1 MLKLARYTKFR
12 EEKFG
17 GVLFETRS
25 EKVFALNPTA
35 AAIVR
40 EIGAGRPEGEL
51 AAALAG
57 QYNDPNGGLEGQ
69 VRAFVAR
76 LREQGLVEDSGP

>member
-1 MLKLARYTKFR
+1 MKLANYTKFR

-17 GVLFETRS
+17 GVLFETRT

-40 EIGAGRPEGEL
+40 AIGNGCDEAGLIARLQEQFADSG
-51 AAALAG
+51 
-57 QYNDPNGGLEGQ
+57 GGLEGE
-69 VRAFVAR
+69 VRAFVGN
-76 LREQGLVEDSGP
+76 LRKQGLLED